1 MVKKS
6 LKFLILAY
14 ASEPDKNYKYEG
26 DIVEYEG
33 KRYFV
38 SLAEERVEFVGNVPV
53 ENVTSESK
61 AFAEFGKYAA
71 AGFDAGIKSVE
82 DLFAIKDIPEEIID
96 KFLEAADRT
105 AGFDHVVEMYGVDA
119 ALKWAERR

>member
-6 LKFLILAY
+6 LKWTILAY

-38 SLAEERVEFVGNVPV
+38 SLAEERVEFLGLVKPSLSEEKMDNV
-53 ENVTSESK
+53 SESK
-61 AFAEFGKYAA
+61 AFAELGKCVA
-71 AGFDAGIKSVE
+71 AGIEAGIKNPMSYPEGVE
-82 DLFAIKDIPEEIID
+82 LEPEYIVNKDGSIK
-96 KFLEAADRT
+96 LT
-105 AGFDHVVEMYGVDA
+105 GFGLV
-119 ALKWAERR
+119 RR

>member
-6 LKFLILAY
+6 LKWTILAY

-38 SLAEERVEFVGNVPV
+38 SLAEERVEFLGNVPV

-61 AFAEFGKYAA
+61 AFAELGKYAA
-71 AGFDAGIKSVE
+71 AGIE
-82 DLFAIKDIPEEIID
+82 
-96 KFLEAADRT
+96 
-105 AGFDHVVEMYGVDA
+105 AGFDHVIEMYGVDA
-119 ALKWAERR
+119 AIKWLERR

>member
-14 ASEPDKNYKYEG
+14 ASGPDKNYKYEG

-38 SLAEERVEFVGNVPV
+38 SLAEERVEFLGLVGELNKQ
-53 ENVTSESK
+53 EQE
-61 AFAEFGKYAA
+61 
-71 AGFDAGIKSVE
+71 
-82 DLFAIKDIPEEIID
+82 IKDTMDFPE
-96 KFLEAADRT
+96 
-105 AGFDHVVEMYGVDA
+105 GVVVEPEYIVNEDGSIKLTGFGLV
-119 ALKWAERR
+119 RRD

>member
-38 SLAEERVEFVGNVPV
+38 SLAEERVEFVGNVL
-53 ENVTSESK
+53 SESK
-61 AFAEFGKYAA
+61 TVAELGEYVA
-71 AGFDAGIKSVE
+71 AGIEAGIKSVE
-82 DLFAIKDIPEEIID
+82 ETKETID
-96 KFLEAADRT
+96 FLEGVELEPEYIVNKDGSIKLT
-105 AGFDHVVEMYGVDA
+105 GFGLV
-119 ALKWAERR
+119 RR